1 MSCGSELLLSST
13 TAVDSLEAI
22 PITAGE
28 VRLRIKLVLRKSDR
42 LIAEGQQNVTGAQM
56 PDKVFIFTAAFFR
69 STWTQ
74 SQFLAILL

>member
-22 PITAGE
+22 PITAGA
-28 VRLRIKLVLRKSDR
+28 VRLRIKLVMRESDR

-56 PDKVFIFTAAFFR
+56 PDKVSIWGRAQCVCR
-69 STWTQ
+69 
-74 SQFLAILL
+74 